1 MRVLLGVMIKTS
13 IPSESI
19 SRHSSVCVLGLS
31 GRLSRSS
38 MSAPRALARSSM
50 NAMSFCQRAA
60 PPEPMETP
68 IFTLRL
74 LSSQP
79 PKPKS
84 RIAAHMQDSHFFSI
98 SDLL

>member
-1 MRVLLGVMIKTS
+1 
-13 IPSESI
+13 
-19 SRHSSVCVLGLS
+19 
-31 GRLSRSS
+31 
-38 MSAPRALARSSM
+38 M